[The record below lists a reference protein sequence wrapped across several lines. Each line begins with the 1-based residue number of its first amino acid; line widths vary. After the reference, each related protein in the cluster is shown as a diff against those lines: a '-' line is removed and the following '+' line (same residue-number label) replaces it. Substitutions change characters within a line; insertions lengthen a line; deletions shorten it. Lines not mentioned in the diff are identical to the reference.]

1 VLLTFKNKIMDGFDE
16 FKVRDLKTRLEKETK
31 LDKQKMIYMWV
42 KQGVITLKE
51 FNNLIFHC
59 L

>member
-1 VLLTFKNKIMDGFDE
+1 MDGFDE

>member
-1 VLLTFKNKIMDGFDE
+1 MGGFDE
-16 FKVRDLKTRLEKETK
+16 FKVRDLKTRLVKEAK
-31 LDKQKMIYMWV
+31 LDRQKMIYMWV
-42 KQGVITLKE
+42 KQDIITLKE